1 MQFVRNNKALILS
14 IITISLPAIIE
25 MALNTLV
32 GMADT
37 IMISKYIGNEAISA
51 AGNANQLVFT
61 IIFVFSS
68 FNVGATA
75 LISRSYGEK
84 NYSRLNQVAGQ
95 NLFFNILIGIV
106 ITILS
111 VAFGSHTMRIFDT
124 TKEVFEMS
132 VSYLNIVSYSQIF
145 MFISFAV
152 SASLRGVEDTRTPM
166 FVTSLVNI
174 LNIIGN
180 YLLINGIG
188 IFPKMGIE
196 GAALST
202 TISRGVGAVLYI
214 VILLRGNEY
223 LKLKLMDLR
232 ITKEIF
238 RPLWNLSSSAGLEQF
253 LMQTSFFAMGI
264 IITILDTTSE
274 AAFRIL
280 ITIESISYMPA
291 IGISIAAATL
301 VGKALGEK
309 DKNKA
314 IHTGYISIGLGILW
328 GIFIGI
334 VFLLFPA
341 QIAGIFSND
350 PEVIKE
356 LIVPLIIAGFDQPL
370 LGFVIVISG
379 ALRGAGDTRTVM
391 VLTSIRLWFVFVPL
405 TYILIRFWNVG
416 IKSVWISEII
426 ALLIFNLIMLRRFQE
441 KKWADIEI

>member
-214 VILLRGNEY
+214 IILLRGNDY
-223 LKLKLMDLR
+223 LKLKPIDLR
-232 ITKEIF
+232 ISKEIF

-314 IHTGYISIGLGILW
+314 LHTGYISIGLGILW